1 MFYVSQWLDFVKDS
15 VKIDSDY
22 RLAKVSKLNSKS
34 ISNYRVGRSLPDE
47 VAIEKLCKLSGED
60 PDVISAQL
68 QSMRART
75 EEGRKLWERVAR
87 RLSVQGYRLEVADS

>member
-1 MFYVSQWLDFVKDS
+1 MVSIAKFLDTAKQ
-15 VKIDSDY
+15 KAGIESDY
-22 RLAKVSKLNSKS
+22 RLAKILG
-34 ISNYRVGRSLPDE
+34 ITHGAMTNYRTNRNLPDE
-47 VAIEKLCKLSGED
+47 RTIEKLCIYTGDD

-87 RLSVQGYRLEVADS
+87 RLSVQGYRLEIADS